1 MPQMFPTQPTTW
13 HLTLVFEKTIRA
25 NPSDRF
31 QKTEELLSLLRE
43 VRYVIERGYP
53 PLEDV
58 NARCPACGWKKLMA
72 FPSGHVV
79 FGNPNPS
86 GVVSLIC
93 SYCGF
98 GFVRN
103 VNNIIQSIKR
113 LENLK

>member
-1 MPQMFPTQPTTW
+1 MPVVSDTAYHW

-25 NPSDRF
+25 NPGDRF
-31 QKTEELLSLLRE
+31 QTTVSLLNLLEE
-43 VRYVIERGYP
+43 VRYVVERGYP
-53 PLEDV
+53 PLEEV
-58 NARCPACGWKKLMA
+58 ATRCPSCGWQKLEN

-103 VNNIIQSIKR
+103 MNYIHDNKKR
-113 LENLK
+113 LQSLK